1 MRVAISIGLLSASAG
16 AFVTGCSA
24 REHASVVDVE
34 RRDSAGVAIV
44 VSSGPDVPLRWTFEP
59 RVTIGDDDSDEA
71 AFAALHPAYVA
82 VSDDGRIVVLDG
94 QNHRLIVFDSTGRH
108 RATFGKQ
115 GGGPGELQFPNGL
128 ALDRDGNAVVFDFS
142 KRELLRFA
150 LDGTVLPGIRRPE
163 ERPFDDVAFTSAGTV
178 FSWREGGR
186 NEPNF
191 EAIHLMRDT
200 VPELVVRFERPPA
213 QMVMYESCK
222 IGMAIGPLFAARLT
236 WDARDDRV
244 IAAEGAAYVIDVF
257 ENGRHVGSFRRTVAP
272 VPTTTA
278 MASQELDGGMK
289 VSWSSG
295 ECTIAPEE
303 VIEKRGMAPALPAL
317 SRIALAPDGTIWAA
331 RGVVKG
337 DTAIVDV
344 FSQTG
349 EYRGTLRRGEPMP
362 AAFFSNGDVL
372 AIERDALDVPR
383 LVVYRVGGPDRGS
396 RIGMVGQGR

>member
-1 MRVAISIGLLSASAG
+1 MMSSSLRRALIVGMGLFSASCTDAERP
-16 AFVTGCSA
+16 A
-24 REHASVVDVE
+24 VDVE

-44 VSSGPDVPLRWTFEP
+44 VSSGPDVPLEWTFEP
-59 RVTIGDDDSDEA
+59 TVTIGDDASGEA
-71 AFAALHPAYVA
+71 AFAGLHPAYVA
-82 VSDDGRIVVLDG
+82 VTDDGRIVVLDG
-94 QNHRLIVFDSTGRH
+94 QNHRLIVFDSAGRH
-108 RATFGKQ
+108 LATFGKQ

-163 ERPFDDVAFTSAGTV
+163 ERPFDDVAFTRAGTV
-178 FSWREGGR
+178 FSWREGSR
-186 NEPNF
+186 SEPNF
-191 EAIHLMRDT
+191 DAIHLLRDT
-200 VPELVVRFERPPA
+200 VPQPIVRFERPPTA
-213 QMVMYESCK
+213 MVMYESCK
-222 IGMAIGPLFAARLT
+222 IGMALGPLFAARLT

-244 IAAEGAAYVIDVF
+244 IAAEGSAYVIDVF
-257 ENGRHVGSFRRTVAP
+257 EDARHVGSFRRTVAP
-272 VPTTTA
+272 VPTTTE

-289 VSWSSG
+289 VSWGNG

-303 VIEKRGMAPALPAL
+303 VIEKRGMAPTLPAL

-349 EYRGTLRRGEPMP
+349 EYRGTLPRGAPMP
-362 AAFFSNGDVL
+362 AAFFANGDVL
-372 AIERDALDVPR
+372 AIERDDLDVPR
-383 LVVYRVGGPDRGS
+383 LVVYRVTGLDR
-396 RIGMVGQGR
+396 RAPIGMAERGR